1 MTNVQ
6 ACFNCTSYQV
16 PTRRGGPFSLLLAF
30 LRLPQP
36 VASELERVTGTR
48 SQSYPVEI
56 SEIWNTAY
64 FSFLP
69 ADSPTLDGDF
79 CLSLEGK

>member
-1 MTNVQ
+1 MYRLG
-6 ACFNCTSYQV
+6 FNCTSYQV
-16 PTRRGGPFSLLLAF
+16 PARRGGPFSLRLAF

-36 VASELERVTGTR
+36 EWPANGKAFTGTR
-48 SQSYPVEI
+48 SHSYPVEI
-56 SEIWNTAY
+56 SEIWNPAY

-69 ADSPTLDGDF
+69 SDSPTLDGEF